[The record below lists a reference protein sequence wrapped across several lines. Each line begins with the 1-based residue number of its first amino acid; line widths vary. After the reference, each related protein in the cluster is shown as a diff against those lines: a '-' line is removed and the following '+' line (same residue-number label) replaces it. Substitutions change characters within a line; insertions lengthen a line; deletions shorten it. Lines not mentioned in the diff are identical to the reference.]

1 MIELLRSPWI
11 KAFEELIAEAERS
24 LILCAPYVGRGP
36 CDRIAA
42 HVSTK
47 SSIPFTLMLITDLS
61 RDNVISGVTDAAAIA
76 SLVRSTPMATVRFLP
91 SLHAKVY
98 LADERSAVVTS
109 ANLTDAGLFRNL
121 EYGIVFREPNTVNAI
136 KQDVLEYGALGSLIE
151 LAFLD
156 SLAIA
161 AAELREMRRN
171 AERTIRST
179 LRQEFEQ
186 KLRAADD
193 EILRART
200 AGRSAHAIFSEA
212 IIHLLRAG
220 PLTTLQIHEG
230 IRRIHPDLCDDSVDR
245 VIDGR
250 HFGKKWKHSVRTA
263 QAHLRER
270 GAITLSEGRWRL
282 VV

>member
-1 MIELLRSPWI
+1 M
-11 KAFEELIAEAERS
+11 
-24 LILCAPYVGRGP
+24 
-36 CDRIAA
+36 
-42 HVSTK
+42 STE
-47 SSIPFTLMLITDLS
+47 P
-61 RDNVISGVTDAAAIA
+61 
-76 SLVRSTPMATVRFLP
+76 SLVRSTSTATVRFLP

-98 LADERSAVVTS
+98 IADERNAVVTS
-109 ANLTDAGLFRNL
+109 ANLTDAGLSRNL
-121 EYGIVFREPNTVNAI
+121 EYGIVFKEPDTVNAI
-136 KQDVLEYGALGSLIE
+136 KQDILEYSALGSLID

-161 AAELREMRRN
+161 AAELREMRQA

-179 LRQEFEQ
+179 LRQGFER

-212 IIHLLRAG
+212 IIYLLRAG
-220 PLTTLQIHEG
+220 PMTTVQIHERV
-230 IRRIHPDLCDDSVDR
+230 RRIHPDLCDDSVDR